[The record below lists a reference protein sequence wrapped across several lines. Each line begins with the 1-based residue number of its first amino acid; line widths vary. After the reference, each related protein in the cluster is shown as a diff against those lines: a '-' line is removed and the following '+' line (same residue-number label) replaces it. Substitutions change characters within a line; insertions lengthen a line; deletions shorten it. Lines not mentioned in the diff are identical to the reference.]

1 MLIRSHNCDIDVCY
15 GAKGQWPW
23 GKGAYARLYRPPCL
37 ARLLTV
43 CVCSSDAFLFLLRL
57 EKGLCFVYIFRSFFF
72 SPYLANFSSTF
83 RQLSAMYFFKRMVF
97 FLAHVTLGLRF
108 IAAVRGRPPAEGFE
122 SHSADT
128 ACAKIEGRNETTHKI
143 QEKTK
148 TKENKTKNKTSTNI
162 CVLAQTPTASN
173 PNAPRTCTIQRS
185 KQIIYRSKQTNFCVA
200 SFFNVFIFLSHSHR
214 SSSVLLF
221 AFVIPSRR
229 RVMRSGRWH
238 VYLGLLLLFQRL
250 WPPKIK

>member
-23 GKGAYARLYRPPCL
+23 GKGAYARLYRPPFL

-43 CVCSSDAFLFLLRL
+43 CVYVLPTRFSSFCGLR
-57 EKGLCFVYIFRSFFF
+57 KGCVLCIFSGHFF

-143 QEKTK
+143 PEK
-148 TKENKTKNKTSTNI
+148 NKNKRKQSKNKTSTNK

-200 SFFNVFIFLSHSHR
+200 SFFNVFIFLSLTHIVRVRFSFSLL
-214 SSSVLLF
+214 SSPRG
-221 AFVIPSRR
+221 AE
-229 RVMRSGRWH
+229 
-238 VYLGLLLLFQRL
+238 
-250 WPPKIK
+250 